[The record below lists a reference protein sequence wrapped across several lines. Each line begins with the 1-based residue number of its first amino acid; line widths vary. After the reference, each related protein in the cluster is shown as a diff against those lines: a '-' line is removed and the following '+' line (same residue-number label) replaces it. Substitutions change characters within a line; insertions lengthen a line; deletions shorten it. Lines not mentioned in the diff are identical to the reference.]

1 MYQARLAGV
10 KINQKIQEIL
20 NRWGTLSRPIRLISS
35 TQTRAFETLYNIR
48 LELDNTLSFD
58 PEIIQDSGLAE
69 TTYALNR

>member
-10 KINQKIQEIL
+10 KINQKILEIL
-20 NRWGTLSRPIRLISS
+20 KRSGPLTRPIRLISS

-48 LELDNTLSFD
+48 LELDNTFDFD
-58 PEIIQDSGLAE
+58 PEIVQDSGLAE